1 MATSDGRSTPPRRLR
16 THDSTIEN
24 TSKNKNVELGFSDEE
39 RDQEL
44 PDFPSFI
51 PFLPP
56 LSAANLKVYYA
67 TRFTII
73 VGIMVFG
80 GFLAPIKCT
89 QVIHL
94 VKSKT
99 FESLW
104 ASCVTVDASESWLVM
119 YDAFGV
125 RLHVGKQAE
134 VLNQIVYELPS
145 EHPLAETRPL
155 RELLGHTPPQVFAGG
170 VLGFAVATFTAM
182 IAGLGS

>member
-1 MATSDGRSTPPRRLR
+1 MSGNQIQMWAPCVGEGPGRGER
-16 THDSTIEN
+16 DSTIEN

-80 GFLAPIKCT
+80 GFLAPILN
-89 QVIHL
+89 L
-94 VKSKT
+94 V
-99 FESLW
+99 
-104 ASCVTVDASESWLVM
+104 
-119 YDAFGV
+119 
-125 RLHVGKQAE
+125 
-134 VLNQIVYELPS
+134 
-145 EHPLAETRPL
+145 
-155 RELLGHTPPQVFAGG
+155 
-170 VLGFAVATFTAM
+170 
-182 IAGLGS
+182 